1 MAPHYPFVV
10 PSIQQMFIGS
20 PLCFLVGDQEAE
32 WLGSHGYDRRQE
44 VVQRIWDE
52 ALGAWLPLSALS
64 YQLSCLNLRLLTK
77 YLICLQSST
86 IVKVKRNRKIGV
98 L

>member
-44 VVQRIWDE
+44 VVQRIWGE
-52 ALGAWLPLSALS
+52 ALGGLASPQCPLLPAIMSEPQAPYKILDLSTVQNDCES
-64 YQLSCLNLRLLTK
+64 QEK
-77 YLICLQSST
+77 
-86 IVKVKRNRKIGV
+86 
-98 L
+98 